1 MLAATVAELAQ
12 FDPLGCRL
20 PVFGLRVIALFAIT
34 ALQRNDLSGHCSLHL
49 IAEERIQKYRI
60 YLFILP
66 DSCHCSLLTS
76 SFCLLTSSL
85 TLCDDL

>member
-34 ALQRNDLSGHCSLHL
+34 ALQRNDLSGHCSLPK
-49 IAEERIQKYRI
+49 Q
-60 YLFILP
+60 
-66 DSCHCSLLTS
+66 LLALK
-76 SFCLLTSSL
+76 LLAL
-85 TLCDDL
+85 MLCNAGALARETNTYVTISEIVPAPTV